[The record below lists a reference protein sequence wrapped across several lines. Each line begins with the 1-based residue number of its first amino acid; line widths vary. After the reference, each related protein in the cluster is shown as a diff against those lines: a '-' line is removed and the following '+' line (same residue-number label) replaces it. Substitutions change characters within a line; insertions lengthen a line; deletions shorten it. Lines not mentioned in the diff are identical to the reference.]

1 MRKNAFLTL
10 MMPLLLCSCAPSTNG
25 GYRTYDASPLP
36 KTASKEE
43 KTVKINGSTF
53 VIYNVYKDDDNNF
66 ILKDNSSYIQ
76 NKSMVFGVKI
86 ASGLGRIYDISKD
99 SSDIKECEVM
109 FDEGGWRGYSIQT
122 QGFEISI
129 DKQISMLYQ
138 DINIGKIVSWC

>member
-10 MMPLLLCSCAPSTNG
+10 MMPLFLCSCAPSTNG
-25 GYRTYDASPLP
+25 GYRTYDASPLS
-36 KTASKEE
+36 KIASKEE